1 MIGKTTTYLEDNL
14 QEMLTELEVDRE
26 DNNVLGNITYKRCSR
41 SWKLIE
47 KITTYLED
55 NLQEMLTELEVDR
68 EDNNVLGRCL
78 TRDAHG
84 AGS

>member
-1 MIGKTTTYLEDNL
+1 MTEKTTTYLEDNL

-47 KITTYLED
+47 KITTY
-55 NLQEMLTELEVDR
+55 
-68 EDNNVLGRCL
+68 
-78 TRDAHG
+78 
-84 AGS
+84 